1 METVTLLLSALLIAL
16 AAAAYFVLGAG
27 NSKDATS
34 NSPIAMKADKYQPFK
49 LLTRTQVSP
58 NTVQF
63 RFALQHAA
71 QRVGLPVGKHMLLR
85 CTDAEGKPVSR
96 AYTPVSSDDD
106 LGHFDLL
113 VKLYSNGKM
122 SQHLQAL
129 QVGST
134 IDVRGPQGSLE
145 YKGDGVFNIV
155 RRGSPT
161 PQVYNVKSVG
171 MIAGGS
177 GITPM
182 LQLLRDVSKRS
193 TTDFTKLSL
202 LYANV
207 TEADIL
213 LRSELESL
221 RESRSLTDIFYTLD
235 RPSESWTGGQGFITT
250 EMIKANLPPP
260 ASSTLVLLCGPPP
273 MVNMMEKHLLA
284 LGYTEEMYFKY

>member
-1 METVTLLLSALLIAL
+1 
-16 AAAAYFVLGAG
+16 
-27 NSKDATS
+27 
-34 NSPIAMKADKYQPFK
+34 MKAEAYQPFK
-49 LLTRTQVSP
+49 LLTRTQVSA
-58 NTVQF
+58 NTVLF
-63 RFALQHAA
+63 RFALQHSA

-85 CTDAEGKPVSR
+85 CTDAEGKVVSR

-113 VKLYSNGKM
+113 VKLYPQGKM
-122 SQHLQAL
+122 SQHLQAMQL
-129 QVGST
+129 GAS

-145 YKGDGVFNIV
+145 YRGDGVFNIV
-155 RRGSPT
+155 RRLAAGGSAVQT
-161 PQVYNVKSVG
+161 YNVKSVG

-193 TTDFTKLSL
+193 ATDFTKLSL

-213 LRSELESL
+213 LRAELEEL
-221 RESRSLTDIFYTLD
+221 REARSLTDIFYTLD
-235 RPSESWTGGQGFITT
+235 RPASEAWTGGRGFVTT
-250 EMIKANLPPP
+250 DMIKANLPPP
-260 ASSTLVLLCGPPP
+260 ASATLVLLCGPKP
-273 MVNMMEKHLLA
+273 MVDMMEKHLLA